1 MFFMRQG
8 NKFIGLVLLDEE
20 KYAHEMSDSMRRMT
34 RLNMKMGYPMLN
46 ITFRHI
52 IEKEQLMKE
61 LDRHNPNVTIHFEE
75 GAK

>member
-1 MFFMRQG
+1 
-8 NKFIGLVLLDEE
+8 
-20 KYAHEMSDSMRRMT
+20 MT
-34 RLNMKMGYPMLN
+34 RLNMKMGYPLLN

-61 LDRHNPNVTIHFEE
+61 LDRHNPNVKIHFEE